1 MFFNKPKEISQK
13 QLEANRRNAQKSTGP
28 ITEGGKQVSSKNATR
43 HGLTSM
49 VTIMTDPDREAWLKF
64 MNAYVEDLNP
74 EGFQQKHLAQSI
86 AYDAWRMNRARS
98 IEENIFSI
106 QLDTGLADIECSHP
120 QIHTATVQ
128 ALTFWQN
135 STKFSN
141 LSIYEQRIVRGF
153 HKNTALY
160 RDLKKER
167 QATLAAQPPAEAAKP
182 LAMAATAAAPPTGP
196 VAQAPAESIASKE
209 NGYVY
214 ANPEVAFPPTPQT
227 SPESTATPPDPDD
240 PFAKA
245 A

>member
-1 MFFNKPKEISQK
+1 MFLNKPKEISQK
-13 QLEANRRNAQKSTGP
+13 QLEANIRNAQKSTGP
-28 ITEGGKQVSSKNATR
+28 TSEGGKQVSSKNATR

-64 MNAYVEDLNP
+64 MTAYVEDLNP

-86 AYDAWRMNRARS
+86 AYDAWRMNRVRA

-106 QLDTGLADIECSHP
+106 QLDTRLADIECSHP

-128 ALTFWQN
+128 ALTFWKN

-141 LSIYEQRIVRGF
+141 LSIYEQRIGRGF

-167 QATLAAQPPAEAAKP
+167 KATLAAQPPADTAEASKP
-182 LAMAATAAAPPTGP
+182 LAMTATAGAPAAEP
-196 VAQAPAESIASKE
+196 VAQAPAESVPSKE
-209 NGYVY
+209 NGFVY
-214 ANPEVAFPPTPQT
+214 ANPVPAAP
-227 SPESTATPPDPDD
+227 ATPNPEAQTPEN
-240 PFAKA
+240 PPRPLA